1 MRTAVV
7 TTTVLLSAAV
17 LAGCKGG
24 ESGGQPTPT
33 PTVTTIPAPTTP
45 VEPTPTPT
53 PSATPT
59 DPTTPPGE
67 NEVSIRVEIP
77 ERTAAPTGG

>member
-1 MRTAVV
+1 VRTAVV

-24 ESGGQPTPT
+24 ESGGQPAPT
-33 PTVTTIPAPTTP
+33 PTMTTSPAPTTP
-45 VEPTPTPT
+45 AEPTAT
-53 PSATPT
+53 PSPTATPT
-59 DPTTPPGE
+59 DPATPPGE

-77 ERTAAPTGG
+77 ERTAPPTGG

>member
-1 MRTAVV
+1 MRTAVI

-24 ESGGQPTPT
+24 ESGGQPTPS
-33 PTVTTIPAPTTP
+33 PTVTTSPSPTP
-45 VEPTPTPT
+45 VDPTPT
-53 PSATPT
+53 PSATPSPT
-59 DPTTPPGE
+59 DPATPPGE

-77 ERTAAPTGG
+77 ERTAPPAGG